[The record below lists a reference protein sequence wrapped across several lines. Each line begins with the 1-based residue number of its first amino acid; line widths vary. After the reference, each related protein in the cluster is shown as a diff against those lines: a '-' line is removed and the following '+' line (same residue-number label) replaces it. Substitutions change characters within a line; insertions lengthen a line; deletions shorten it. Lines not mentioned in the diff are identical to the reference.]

1 MTRSIALALAIAAAL
16 LSAPSCS
23 SQNGNGMTDS
33 THTGDAPDFPADL
46 EWLNTDRAHTLADFK
61 GKFVL
66 LDFWTY
72 CCINC
77 IHVIPDLK
85 RLEAKYPNELVVVGV
100 HSAKFDAERDAR
112 NIRQAILRYEIA
124 HPVVNDHEF
133 VVWRSYGAR
142 AWPTVVLIDPAGDVV
157 GKLSGEGVFDPIDQ
171 AIQAALPKFEGRM
184 NLEPI
189 EFALERRDAEYT
201 PLKFPGK
208 LVVSDGRIYI
218 SDSNNNRIVIADLD
232 GEILDVIGSGA
243 EGASDG
249 AFEEATFNKPQGTA
263 LVGEALY
270 IADTENHLIRRADLS
285 ARTVETIA
293 GVGRQGFDRNPTG
306 DAREVVLNSPWDLV
320 ALDGTLFVAMAG
332 NHQLWRIDVAT
343 NRVKLHAGSGR
354 EDIIDGALRQAAL
367 AQPSGL
373 TTDGA
378 SIYFADSEVSGVRAA
393 DAGETGAVKTI
404 VGDGLFEFG
413 DKDGDVGSARLQHP
427 LGVEYVAGALY
438 VADTYN
444 NKIKRID
451 LAKGEIRTLAGTG
464 ESGAEDGDFEDATFD
479 EPNDV
484 AYYDGTL
491 YVADANNHLVRALDL
506 ETRKVSTLSLSNL
519 SKLRRRAPLDLTGR
533 SSDVLRSAEATFS
546 PGAELAVLT
555 TLPEDAKWNDP
566 PGALTLYAADGSF
579 LLETP
584 LAEETTLAIPADAG
598 ETLYL
603 EAVAYYC
610 KDGRESVCLSKQL
623 LYELRRRP
631 STAGDRALITV
642 TL

>member
-1 MTRSIALALAIAAAL
+1 
-16 LSAPSCS
+16 
-23 SQNGNGMTDS
+23 MTDS

-100 HSAKFDAERDAR
+100 HSAKFDAERDAQ
-112 NIRQAILRYEIA
+112 NIRQAILRYGIE

-142 AWPTVVLIDPAGDVV
+142 AWPTVVLIDPEGDVI
-157 GKLSGEGVFDPIDQ
+157 GKLSGEGVFAPIDQ
-171 AIQAALPKFEGRM
+171 AIQEALPKFEGRM
-184 NLEPI
+184 NFEPI
-189 EFALERRDAEYT
+189 EFALEKHDAEYA

-208 LVVSDGRIYI
+208 LVVSEGRIVI
-218 SDSNNNRIVIADLD
+218 TDSNNDRVVITDLD
-232 GEILDVIGSGA
+232 GAILDVVGSGA

-263 LVGEALY
+263 LVGDALY

-285 ARTVETIA
+285 ARTVETLA

-320 ALDGTLFVAMAG
+320 ELDGTLYVAMAG
-332 NHQLWRIDVAT
+332 NHQLWRIDLAT

-373 TTDGA
+373 ATDGA
-378 SIYFADSEVSGVRAA
+378 SIYFADSEVSGVRVA
-393 DAGETGAVKTI
+393 DAGETGVVRTI

-413 DKDGDVGSARLQHP
+413 DKDGDVSSARLQHP
-427 LGVEYVAGALY
+427 LGVEYVEGVLY

-444 NKIKRID
+444 NKIKAID

-464 ESGAEDGDFEDATFD
+464 EAGAEDGDFDEATFD

-506 ETRKVSTLSLSNL
+506 ETRRVSTLTLTNL
-519 SKLRRRAPLDLTGR
+519 AKLRRRAPLDVAKR
-533 SSDVLRSAEATFS
+533 SNEILRPETATFT
-546 PGAELAVLT
+546 PGDSATIRA

-566 PGALTLYAADGSF
+566 PGTLTLYDADGAF
-579 LLETP
+579 LSETP
-584 LAEETTLAIPADAG
+584 LADETTLAIPADAG
-598 ETLYL
+598 EKLHL
-603 EAVAYYC
+603 EAVGYYC
-610 KDGRESVCLSKQL
+610 KDGRENVCLSRQI

-631 STAGDRALITV
+631 SATGDRATITV
-642 TL
+642 TF